1 MSTLAYMTEERRS
14 DFESA
19 ITRYLFALERSETE
33 PDHSTAADV
42 YTCDALVAAENA
54 IMELPAHDFDQLRA
68 KFDILFSDIDSVP
81 PTRHV
86 LAVFADLV
94 RLTGNKPSRCFNAE
108 RWLSRF
114 ERCGG
119 EWVVKAGKPWIM
131 WPEDGRCDDLLA
143 ELKARGGK
151 PAVMELIRSQAS
163 EEA

>member
-1 MSTLAYMTEERRS
+1 MSNLPLQSKAAPTAFDRAM
-14 DFESA
+14 A
-19 ITRYLFALERSETE
+19 RYLFALERSHSE
-33 PDHSTAADV
+33 PDHSDAVGT
-42 YTCDALVAAENA
+42 YTCDAIVAAENA
-54 IMELPAHDFDQLRA
+54 VMAEEAHTFEELRA
-68 KFDILFSDIDSVP
+68 KFDILFCDLESTP

-94 RLTGNKPSRCFNAE
+94 RLTGGKPSSVFNAE
-108 RWLSRF
+108 RWLKQF

-119 EWVVKAGKPWIM
+119 AWAVRDGKPWIM

-151 PAVMELIRSQAS
+151 PAVMDLIRSQAS